1 MGDCFGGRGD
11 VHHVELEQQV
21 DGDRHTHS
29 VLLISML
36 LEILTEDVVFRG
48 MEEYYTFSV
57 VGDEE
62 ILSDANVEFDSCV

>member
-1 MGDCFGGRGD
+1 M
-11 VHHVELEQQV
+11 HHAELEQQV

-36 LEILTEDVVFRG
+36 LETLTEDAVFRG
-48 MEEYYTFSV
+48 MEENFTFSV

-62 ILSDANVEFDSCV
+62 ILSNVEFDSCV

>member
-1 MGDCFGGRGD
+1 M
-11 VHHVELEQQV
+11 HHPELEQQV

-36 LEILTEDVVFRG
+36 LETLTEDAVFRG
-48 MEEYYTFSV
+48 MEENFTFSV

-62 ILSDANVEFDSCV
+62 ILSNVEFDSCV

>member
-1 MGDCFGGRGD
+1 M
-11 VHHVELEQQV
+11 HHPELEQQV

-36 LEILTEDVVFRG
+36 LGTLTEDAVFRG
-48 MEEYYTFSV
+48 MEENFTFSV

-62 ILSDANVEFDSCV
+62 ILSNVEFDSCV

>member
-1 MGDCFGGRGD
+1 M
-11 VHHVELEQQV
+11 HHPELEQQV

-48 MEEYYTFSV
+48 MEEYFTFSV

-62 ILSDANVEFDSCV
+62 ILSNVEFDSCV

>member
-1 MGDCFGGRGD
+1 M
-11 VHHVELEQQV
+11 HHPELEQQV

-36 LEILTEDVVFRG
+36 LETLTEDAVFRG
-48 MEEYYTFSV
+48 MEKNFTFSV

-62 ILSDANVEFDSCV
+62 ILSNVEFDSCV

>member
-1 MGDCFGGRGD
+1 M
-11 VHHVELEQQV
+11 HHAELEQQV

-36 LEILTEDVVFRG
+36 LGTLTEDAVFRG
-48 MEEYYTFSV
+48 MEENFTFSV

-62 ILSDANVEFDSCV
+62 ILSNVEFDSCV